1 MLGLPKATE
10 LSRQLPKK
18 AIYAKFNMNTAA
30 KNRFDADISRITIVN
45 EISPS
50 TVAIAAGEE
59 VKSFYVLLVALKH
72 KDYDERIIGQLSRL
86 IEQNMLFVLECGD
99 EAKLAIYHNK
109 VMSTDWSKKENL
121 SVSLKGL
128 NLDAVWQN
136 VIVQIGE
143 IQIEQ
148 GKTLDEQIAI
158 DEKRAKLQKEI
169 NKLERL
175 ARAEKQPKK
184 KFELVQQKNK
194 LMQKLEEI

>member
-1 MLGLPKATE
+1 M
-10 LSRQLPKK
+10 
-18 AIYAKFNMNTAA
+18 
-30 KNRFDADISRITIVN
+30 
-45 EISPS
+45 
-50 TVAIAAGEE
+50 
-59 VKSFYVLLVALKH
+59 
-72 KDYDERIIGQLSRL
+72 
-86 IEQNMLFVLECGD
+86 
-99 EAKLAIYHNK
+99 
-109 VMSTDWSKKENL
+109 
-121 SVSLKGL
+121 